1 MKLQKSIDKCFQS
14 RKERFLVHQNHTIQ
28 KYHSLVTTIA
38 YFISIIMIFSI
49 SVIFLS
55 NYFTTKELITNSMHK
70 TMEYTLNYYEKS
82 INDWLSLRIAQ
93 IDSVGNSI
101 LSIPSELRSEEQ
113 LFQLVEQSTNY
124 GADFGVVSDYVVL
137 TTGKMISGDGWIP
150 DEDFNALERDYYV
163 NTVKKDG
170 LYISTP
176 YIDATDGTSIV
187 ITIAMPLKEKDGQLY
202 GIIARDLSINAVKD
216 MVNEYYASDGSYFY
230 LLDNDNN
237 ILFHHNSDYQTTDIK
252 TKNIQDFSELG
263 FLNDITSTSVIQLYK
278 DYDGKEKYF
287 IAAKEANANWTIGF
301 VYPKNIIS
309 QQLLHQIFIN
319 LFVFFIALVIS
330 ILLSIRMLFNRLRPL
345 KEIINVAKQIEKGN
359 LHTSITSKYHDE
371 IGVLAQTFSNTAQ
384 YLNDMIKE
392 ISAILTQISNSNL
405 NIHTKQNYYGE
416 FSQIEMAFYYIT
428 ENMNHIIQQIAH
440 SSFQVSYSS
449 SELSNN
455 AQLLSQGATEQSVQ
469 IDTLVSHINQ
479 ITENIKQS
487 VQQCKLAS
495 ELTQS
500 MRKKL
505 NQDNRHME
513 QMISAMSHIY
523 TSSQEIE
530 KIVETIEDI
539 AFQTSILSLNASI
552 EAVKAGS
559 YGKGFAVVAEEVRNL
574 AEKSAE
580 AAKNTRILIEN
591 SIIAVDN
598 GVSIAD
604 VTAQSLNETLKD
616 THTVVNTIEFVSK
629 SYSAQYADM
638 QEVTNNIQQIS
649 NIVQTNSET
658 AQQCAATS
666 KELSNEAENMK
677 TLVNQF
683 HLINKQ

>member
-1 MKLQKSIDKCFQS
+1 MHKYHTTQKQ
-14 RKERFLVHQNHTIQ
+14 
-28 KYHSLVTTIA
+28 HSLVSSIA
-38 YFISIIMIFSI
+38 YFISIIMVLSI

-55 NYFTTKELITNSMHK
+55 NYITTKELITNSMQK

-93 IDSVGNSI
+93 IDSVGNSV
-101 LSIPSELRSEEQ
+101 LSIPSELRSEQQ
-113 LFQLVEQSTNY
+113 LFELVEQSTNY

-150 DEDFNALERDYYV
+150 DEDFNALERDYYIKKK
-163 NTVKKDG
+163 KKDG

-176 YIDATDGTSIV
+176 YIDATDGISIV
-187 ITIAMPLKEKDGQLY
+187 ITIAMPLKENDGQLY
-202 GIIARDLSINAVKD
+202 GIIARDLSINAIKD
-216 MVNEYYASDGSYFY
+216 IVSNYHATDGSYLY

-237 ILFHHNSDYQTTDIK
+237 ILFHQNSDYQTTDAQ
-252 TKNIQDFSELG
+252 TTNTNDFSELH
-263 FLNDITSTSVIQLYK
+263 FLNDITNISGIQLCK

-287 IAAKEANANWTIGF
+287 ITAKEENTNWTIGF

-309 QQLLHQIFIN
+309 QQLLHQIVIN
-319 LFVFFIALVIS
+319 LFVFIIALAIS
-330 ILLSIRMLFNRLRPL
+330 ILLSVKMLFNRLRPL

-359 LHTSITSKYHDE
+359 LHTSISSKYYDE

-455 AQLLSQGATEQSVQ
+455 AQLLSQGAAEQSVQ
-469 IDTLVSHINQ
+469 IDTLVNHINQ

-487 VQQCKLAS
+487 AQQCKLAS

-500 MRKKL
+500 MSKKL

-523 TSSQEIE
+523 TCSQEIE
-530 KIVETIEDI
+530 KIVQTIEDI
-539 AFQTSILSLNASI
+539 ALQTNILSLNASI
-552 EAVKAGS
+552 EAVKAGC

-591 SIIAVDN
+591 SMIAVDN

-604 VTAQSLNETLKD
+604 STAKSLNETLKD
-616 THTVVNTIEFVSK
+616 TNTVVNNIKFVSK

-638 QEVTNNIQQIS
+638 KEITNNIQQIS

-658 AQQCAATS
+658 AQQCATTS

-683 HLINKQ
+683 HLIDKQ

>member
-1 MKLQKSIDKCFQS
+1 MKKGEFPVHKLQKQ
-14 RKERFLVHQNHTIQ
+14 R
-28 KYHSLVTTIA
+28 SLVSSIA

-55 NYFTTKELITNSMHK
+55 NYFTTKELMTNSMQK

-101 LSIPSELRSEEQ
+101 LSIPSELRDEQ
-113 LFQLVEQSTNY
+113 QVFELVEQSTNY
-124 GADFGVVSDYVVL
+124 GASFGVVSDYVVL

-150 DEDFNALERDYYV
+150 DEDFNALERDYYI
-163 NTVKKDG
+163 NTIEKDG

-187 ITIAMPLKEKDGQLY
+187 ITIAMPLKEEDGQLY
-202 GIIARDLSINAVKD
+202 GIIARDLSINAIKD
-216 MVNEYYASDGSYFY
+216 IMNNYHSPDNSYLY

-237 ILFHHNSDYQTTDIK
+237 ILFHHNSGYQTTEIK
-252 TKNIQDFSELG
+252 TTNIQDFSELY
-263 FLNDITSTSVIQLYK
+263 FLNDIANLSGLQLYK

-287 IAAKEANANWTIGF
+287 IATKEENTNWTIGF
-301 VYPKNIIS
+301 VYPKSIIS
-309 QQLLHQIFIN
+309 QQLLHQMFIN
-319 LFVFFIALVIS
+319 LIVFLIALVIS
-330 ILLSIRMLFNRLRPL
+330 ILLSVRMLFNRLRPL
-345 KEIINVAKQIEKGN
+345 KQIINVAKQIEKGN
-359 LHTSITSKYHDE
+359 LHTSIPSKYHDE

-384 YLNDMIKE
+384 YLNHIITE
-392 ISAILTQISNSNL
+392 ISEILTQISNSDL
-405 NIHTKQNYYGE
+405 NIRTTQNYYGE
-416 FSQIEMAFYYIT
+416 FSQIEIAFYYIT

-469 IDTLVSHINQ
+469 IDALVNHINQ

-487 VQQCKLAS
+487 SQQCELAS
-495 ELTQS
+495 KLTQS
-500 MRKKL
+500 MGKKL
-505 NQDNRHME
+505 NQDNQHME

-530 KIVETIEDI
+530 KIVQAIEDI
-539 AFQTSILSLNASI
+539 AFQTNILSLNASI
-552 EAVKAGS
+552 EAVKAGV

-574 AEKSAE
+574 AAKSAE
-580 AAKNTRILIEN
+580 AAKSTRILIEN
-591 SIIAVDN
+591 SIAAVNN

-604 VTAQSLNETLKD
+604 TTAQSLNETLKD
-616 THTVVNTIEFVSK
+616 TNSVVNNIEFVSK
-629 SYSAQYADM
+629 SYSTQYADM
-638 QEVTNNIQQIS
+638 QEVTNSIQQIS

-658 AQQCAATS
+658 AQQCATTS
-666 KELSNEAENMK
+666 KELAKEAENMK

-683 HLINKQ
+683 HFNDKK